1 MSLTGRMG
9 DDLENINQWVKEAT
23 EGKIENFLLE
33 LPQDTVLLLLNAIYF
48 QGASLAQ
55 PYPPLTWRPAEA
67 APALF
72 PALFS
77 VPRFVPYSVP
87 GSIQCSIPRVFLPP
101 HIQTVRQGDLKELA
115 GCCGGSS
122 FMELSLKRLKRFLRA

>member
-55 PYPPLTWRPAEA
+55 PYPPLTWKPAEA

-72 PALFS
+72 PALFYLCS
-77 VPRFVPYSVP
+77 QICSLLGPWLYSVLYSQGLSTSSYP
-87 GSIQCSIPRVFLPP
+87 GS
-101 HIQTVRQGDLKELA
+101 EA
-115 GCCGGSS
+115 G
-122 FMELSLKRLKRFLRA
+122 RA